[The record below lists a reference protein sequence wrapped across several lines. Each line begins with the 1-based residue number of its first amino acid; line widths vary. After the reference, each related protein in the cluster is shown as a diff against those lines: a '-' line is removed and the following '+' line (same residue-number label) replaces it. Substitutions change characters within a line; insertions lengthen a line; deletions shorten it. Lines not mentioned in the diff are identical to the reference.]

1 MSKSFE
7 EFQRK
12 VRNRQFAIDNSWRG
26 HGTEKLQY
34 TQNEGESRRLAEL
47 NNNLCQADQ
56 VKYFDGYLPLFGNR
70 LKTFI
75 KRAIRK
81 FLKIALGWYLFPIY
95 QRQSHF
101 NGKIVNCVSLQRDML
116 LELEKEVKHLKES
129 KQKNEALLEEDKNEN
144 SVLRENIER
153 DQELLAKVRKQ
164 FDEMILEQERT
175 RDNITALEKKVKKN
189 ENTLDEGDEFYHCFE
204 ERFRGSREEIVGRL
218 QIYPPIIKEHLS
230 DWSNATFVD
239 IGSGRGEWLDVLR
252 ENGAADYIGVDLNE
266 KQNTVCESHGHKT
279 ICCDGIEYL
288 SQLPDE
294 SVDLITGF
302 QVIEHL
308 LISDLAALLKQSYRV
323 LKKGGMI
330 LFETPNPRNL
340 CVGADTFYIDM
351 THKRPLDLGMV
362 DFLVKW
368 YGFSSVKCIEANT
381 HGCGFGLP
389 IVDDNGTHENIVKR
403 INDLCWLTYGPQ
415 DYAIFAIKEEQG

>member
-1 MSKSFE
+1 MSKNFE
-7 EFQRK
+7 EFRRK

-26 HGTEKLQY
+26 NGAEESQH
-34 TQNEGESRRLAEL
+34 TQSAGESRKVAEL

-56 VKYFDGYLPLFGNR
+56 VKYFDGYLPLYGNKLR
-70 LKTFI
+70 TFI

-81 FLKIALGWYLFPIY
+81 CLKIILGWYLFPIY

-101 NGKIVNCVSLQRDML
+101 NGKIVNCVSIQRDAL
-116 LELEKEVKHLKES
+116 LELEKEIGQLKEANYR
-129 KQKNEALLEEDKNEN
+129 NEALIEQYRKEN
-144 SVLRENIER
+144 SILHEKVEK
-153 DQELLAKVRKQ
+153 DQELFAALRQQ
-164 FDEMILEQERT
+164 FAEMEMRQETINENVVAVER
-175 RDNITALEKKVKKN
+175 RVERN

-204 ERFRGSREEIVGRL
+204 ERFRGSREKIVERL

-230 DWSNATFVD
+230 DWSNATFID

-252 ENGAADYIGVDLNE
+252 ENGAVDCVGVDLNE
-266 KQNTVCESHGHKT
+266 RQNTVCESHGHKA

-308 LISDLAALLKQSYRV
+308 FISDLTLLLKQSYRV
-323 LKKGGMI
+323 LKNGGMI
-330 LFETPNPRNL
+330 LFETPNPHNL

-351 THKRPLDLGMV
+351 THKRPLDPGMV

-381 HGCGFGLP
+381 HECWHGLP
-389 IVDDNGTHENIVKR
+389 IVDNGTHENIVKR
-403 INDLCWLTYGPQ
+403 INDLCWLTYGSQ